1 MKRIFFSL
9 LVFCFI
15 FAGCSSGTGGD
26 NRVVAQVNDYRMS
39 VEDLRYELDNTP
51 YDDAVLLETQEGRE
65 EYLDRLLEKEILLQD
80 AQRQGLDREKDF
92 MKSIENYWEQALLK
106 ILLERKSK
114 EISGL
119 VHVYEDE
126 VKEYYNAS
134 GETSPFSKVRR
145 DIERDIRRKKETD
158 AMNAWI
164 EELRSKSCV
173 SINKDILDDSMF
185 KAKP

>member
-9 LVFCFI
+9 LVVCFI
-15 FAGCSSGTGGD
+15 FAGCSSSNSGD

-39 VEDLRYELDNTP
+39 VEDLRCELENTP
-51 YDDAVLLETQEGRE
+51 YDDAMLLETQEGME
-65 EYLDRLLEKEILLQD
+65 EYLDRLLEKEILLQE
-80 AQRQGLDREKDF
+80 AQHQGLDREKDF

-106 ILLERKSK
+106 LLLERKSK

-126 VKEYYNAS
+126 VKEYYDAS
-134 GETSPFSKVRR
+134 GETLPFSRIRR
-145 DIERDIRRKKETD
+145 DMERDIRRKKETD

-164 EELRSKSCV
+164 EELRSKSCIR
-173 SINKDILDDSMF
+173 INREILNDVFSTN
-185 KAKP
+185 